1 MLRKYAPDPNH
12 VVEYE
17 PLPLRE
23 DLTYEEQLVKIVDK
37 KEQEL
42 RRRTIHYVKVQWSN
56 YFEREATS
64 ELEEE
69 MREKYP
75 YLFEEIGTSSL
86 EN

>member
-1 MLRKYAPDPNH
+1 M
-12 VVEYE
+12 VEYE

-23 DLTYEEQLVKIVDK
+23 DLTYEEQLVKLVDK

-42 RRRTIHYVKVQWSN
+42 SRRTIHYVKVQYSN
-56 YFEREATS
+56 HFEREATL

-75 YLFEEIGTSSL
+75 YVFEDIGTSSL